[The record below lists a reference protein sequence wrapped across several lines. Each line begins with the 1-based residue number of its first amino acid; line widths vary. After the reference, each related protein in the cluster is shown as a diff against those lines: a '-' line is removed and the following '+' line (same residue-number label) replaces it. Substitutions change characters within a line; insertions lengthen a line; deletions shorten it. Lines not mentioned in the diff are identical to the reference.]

1 MSGSITLDVQ
11 FLSNEIA
18 AGSAMSVAVSELSSK
33 IIDMG
38 ERMDRARARE
48 EQFRKLAA
56 QAERISRLNRTD
68 HIRLD
73 GLRRH
78 IWKEEMAKED

>member
-1 MSGSITLDVQ
+1 
-11 FLSNEIA
+11 
-18 AGSAMSVAVSELSSK
+18 MSVAVSELSSK

-38 ERMDRARARE
+38 ERMDRARARK